1 MPGMDGGELIAAVRA
16 SFPRLRVLAISGYVG
31 DLASRGL
38 PADVGWLQKPFT
50 AAQLA
55 QATAAAIG

>member
-1 MPGMDGGELIAAVRA
+1 M
-16 SFPRLRVLAISGYVG
+16 LAISGYVG

-38 PADVGWLQKPFT
+38 PADVSWLQKPFT

-55 QATAAAIG
+55 KATDKALA